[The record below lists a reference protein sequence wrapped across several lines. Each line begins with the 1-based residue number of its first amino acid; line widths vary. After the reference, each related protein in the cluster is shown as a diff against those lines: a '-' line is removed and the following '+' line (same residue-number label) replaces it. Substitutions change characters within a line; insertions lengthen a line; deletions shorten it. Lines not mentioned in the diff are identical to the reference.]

1 MSWRGD
7 RTSAI
12 DLFPQPGEHAKV
24 DPTMSKL
31 TQYAPRDAREPQGFI
46 RGITSLADNQLHAL
60 QNPFALD
67 GRVSCYPASARGF
80 SVANC
85 YLLTQPDAA
94 MLIDT
99 GFGKDELAIQTQIE
113 SLIAPAKPLSMF
125 PLRLN
130 EFMSINN
137 VESFA
142 AHFNVET
149 CYTSNVDAALW
160 FDFGAKVEG
169 RDILKSMKV
178 TAVTRVDTIQLGKGG
193 RAIDVMQAP
202 IRLIATRWLYDRA
215 TRTLFSS
222 DMFTHVWRDTS
233 TEAWIVTE
241 TDNDS
246 TSMCDIRSFMLNT
259 RYWWLEGA
267 PTDSIRR
274 GMGNV
279 FDKYDIE
286 TIAPGYGC
294 ILRGRNVVSRHYA
307 MLDEFLKTC
316 DKSVAVSRYINRDEE
331 R

>member
-1 MSWRGD
+1 MSI
-7 RTSAI
+7 S
-12 DLFPQPGEHAKV
+12 
-24 DPTMSKL
+24 
-31 TQYAPRDAREPQGFI
+31 TQYVPRQTRESKAFTG
-46 RGITSLADNQLHAL
+46 GIASVADDQLYAL

-67 GRVSCYPASARGF
+67 GRVSSYPASARGF
-80 SVANC
+80 SVANS

-99 GFGKDELAIQTQIE
+99 GFGKDEPVIRAQIE
-113 SLIAPAKPLSMF
+113 SLIAPRLPLSMF

-142 AHFNVET
+142 GHFNVET
-149 CYTSNVDAALW
+149 CYTSNIDAALW
-160 FDFGAKVEG
+160 FDFGAKAEG

-178 TAVTRVDTIQLGKGG
+178 TAVTRADTIRLGKGE

-215 TRTLFSS
+215 TKTLFSS
-222 DMFTHVWRDTS
+222 DMFTHVWRD
-233 TEAWIVTE
+233 AAAGPWIVTE
-241 TDNDS
+241 ADNDS
-246 TSMCDIRSFMLNT
+246 TSLTDVRSFMLNT

-274 GMGNV
+274 GIGNV
-279 FDKYDIE
+279 FDTYDIE

-294 ILRGRNVVSRHYA
+294 ILRGRSLVERHYQ
-307 MLDEFLKTC
+307 MLDEFLKDC
-316 DKSVAVSRYINRDEE
+316 DKSRMVSRYVTRDEE

>member
-1 MSWRGD
+1 MSI
-7 RTSAI
+7 S
-12 DLFPQPGEHAKV
+12 
-24 DPTMSKL
+24 
-31 TQYAPRDAREPQGFI
+31 TQYAPEQTRKSKAFSG
-46 RGITSLADNQLHAL
+46 GIASVADDRLYAL

-67 GRVSCYPASARGF
+67 GRVSSYPGSARGF
-80 SVANC
+80 SVANS

-99 GFGKDELAIQTQIE
+99 GFGKDEPTIRTQIE
-113 SLIAPAKPLSMF
+113 SLIAPGLPLSMF

-142 AHFNVET
+142 GHFNVET
-149 CYTSNVDAALW
+149 CYTSNIDAALW
-160 FDFGAKVEG
+160 FDFGAKAEG

-178 TAVTRVDTIQLGKGG
+178 TAVTRADTIRLGKGE

-215 TRTLFSS
+215 TKTLFSS
-222 DMFTHVWRDTS
+222 DMFTHVSRDAATGP
-233 TEAWIVTE
+233 WIVTE

-246 TSMCDIRSFMLNT
+246 TSLAHVRSFMLNT

-274 GMGNV
+274 GIGNV
-279 FDKYDIE
+279 FDTYDIE
-286 TIAPGYGC
+286 TVAPGYGC
-294 ILRGRNVVSRHYA
+294 ILRGPSVVERHYR
-307 MLDEFLKTC
+307 MLDEFLKAC
-316 DKSVAVSRYINRDEE
+316 DKSRMVSRYVTRDEE

>member
-1 MSWRGD
+1 MSIV
-7 RTSAI
+7 T
-12 DLFPQPGEHAKV
+12 P
-24 DPTMSKL
+24 
-31 TQYAPRDAREPQGFI
+31 YAPQVASRQTSEPRSFSG
-46 RGITSLADNQLHAL
+46 GIAALADGRLYAL

-67 GRVSCYPASARGF
+67 GRVSSYPASARGF
-80 SVANC
+80 SVVNS

-99 GFGKDELAIQTQIE
+99 GFGKDEPVIRTQIE
-113 SLIAPAKPLSMF
+113 SLIAPGLPLSMF

-137 VESFA
+137 VETFA
-142 AHFNVET
+142 GHFNVET
-149 CYTSNVDAALW
+149 CYTSNTDAALW
-160 FDFGAKVEG
+160 FDFGAKADG

-178 TAVTRVDTIQLGKGG
+178 TAVTRADTIELGKGG

-215 TRTLFSS
+215 TRTLFAS
-222 DMFTHVWRDTS
+222 DMFTHVWRDAETGP
-233 TEAWIVTE
+233 WIVRD

-246 TSMCDIRSFMLNT
+246 TSPRDVRSFMLNT

-274 GMGNV
+274 GIGDI

-294 ILRGRNVVSRHYA
+294 ILSGRAVVARHYR
-307 MLDEFLKTC
+307 MLDDFLKAC
-316 DKSVAVSRYINRDEE
+316 DKSVAVSRYVTRDEE

>member
-1 MSWRGD
+1 MSVLAPD
-7 RTSAI
+7 TP
-12 DLFPQPGEHAKV
+12 PQSRQPH
-24 DPTMSKL
+24 
-31 TQYAPRDAREPQGFI
+31 GFAG
-46 RGITSLADNQLHAL
+46 GIASLADGRLYAL

-67 GRVSCYPASARGF
+67 GRVSAYPASARGF
-80 SVANC
+80 SVANS

-99 GFGKDELAIQTQIE
+99 GFGKDEPAIRAQIE
-113 SLIAPAKPLSMF
+113 SLIAPGLPFSMF

-142 AHFNVET
+142 AHFNIET

-160 FDFGAKVEG
+160 FDFGAKADG
-169 RDILKSMKV
+169 RDILASMKV
-178 TAVTRVDTIQLGKGG
+178 TAVTRADTIRLGKLG
-193 RAIDVMQAP
+193 REVDVMQAP

-222 DMFTHVWRDTS
+222 DLFTHLWREGATGP
-233 TEAWIVTE
+233 WVVTDA
-241 TDNDS
+241 DNDS
-246 TSMCDIRSFMLNT
+246 TTTGDIRSFMLNT

-274 GMGNV
+274 GIAEV

-294 ILRGRNVVSRHYA
+294 ILRGRNVVARHYA
-307 MLDEFLKTC
+307 MLDEFLKSC
-316 DKSVAVSRYINRDEE
+316 DKSRMVSRYVSRDEE

>member
-1 MSWRGD
+1 
-7 RTSAI
+7 
-12 DLFPQPGEHAKV
+12 V
-24 DPTMSKL
+24 
-31 TQYAPRDAREPQGFI
+31 TQYTSGETSEPARKAQAFTG
-46 RGITSLADNQLHAL
+46 GISSLADDELYAL

-67 GRVSCYPASARGF
+67 GRVSSYPASARGF
-80 SVANC
+80 AVANS
-85 YLLTQPDAA
+85 YLLTQPDSA

-99 GFGKDELAIQTQIE
+99 GFGKDEPVIRAQIE
-113 SLIAPAKPLSMF
+113 SLIAPRLPLSMF

-142 AHFNVET
+142 AHFNVDT
-149 CYTSNVDAALW
+149 CYTSNIDAALW
-160 FDFGAKVEG
+160 FDFGARDEG

-178 TAVTRVDTIQLGKGG
+178 TAVTRADTIELGKGG

-222 DMFTHVWRDTS
+222 DMFTHVWRERATGP
-233 TEAWIVTE
+233 WIVTE
-241 TDNDS
+241 ADNDP
-246 TSMCDIRSFMLNT
+246 TSQRDVRSFMLNT

-274 GMGNV
+274 GIGTI

-294 ILRGRNVVSRHYA
+294 ILSGRNVVERHYR
-307 MLDEFLKTC
+307 MLDEFLKAC
-316 DKSVAVSRYINRDEE
+316 DKSVAVSRYVTRDEE

>member
-1 MSWRGD
+1 MSISTQD
-7 RTSAI
+7 A
-12 DLFPQPGEHAKV
+12 PQQRRKPKAFTG
-24 DPTMSKL
+24 
-31 TQYAPRDAREPQGFI
+31 
-46 RGITSLADNQLHAL
+46 GIASLADDQLYAL

-67 GRVSCYPASARGF
+67 GRVSSYPASARGF
-80 SVANC
+80 SVANS

-99 GFGKDELAIQTQIE
+99 GFGKDEPVIRTQIE
-113 SLIAPAKPLSMF
+113 SLIAPGLPLSMF

-142 AHFNVET
+142 GHFNVET
-149 CYTSNVDAALW
+149 CYTSNIDAALW
-160 FDFGAKVEG
+160 FDFGAKADG

-178 TAVTRVDTIQLGKGG
+178 TAVTRSDTIQLGKGD

-222 DMFTHVWRDTS
+222 DMFTHVWRDAATGP
-233 TEAWIVTE
+233 WIVTE
-241 TDNDS
+241 YDNDS
-246 TSMCDIRSFMLNT
+246 TSLADVRSFMLNT

-274 GMGNV
+274 GIGNV
-279 FDKYDIE
+279 FDTYDIE

-294 ILRGRNVVSRHYA
+294 ILRGRSVVERHYR
-307 MLDEFLKTC
+307 MLDEFLKAS
-316 DKSVAVSRYINRDEE
+316 DKSRMVSRYVTRDEE

>member
-1 MSWRGD
+1 MS
-7 RTSAI
+7 
-12 DLFPQPGEHAKV
+12 LF
-24 DPTMSKL
+24 
-31 TQYAPRDAREPQGFI
+31 TQYAPERTHKPQAFAG
-46 RGITSLADNQLHAL
+46 GIASLAEDKLYAL

-67 GRVSCYPASARGF
+67 GRVSSYPASARGF
-80 SVANC
+80 AVANS

-99 GFGKDELAIQTQIE
+99 GFGKDEPVIRGQIE
-113 SLIAPAKPLSMF
+113 ALIAPRLPLSMF

-142 AHFNVET
+142 GHFNVET
-149 CYTSNVDAALW
+149 CYTSNIDAALW
-160 FDFGAKVEG
+160 FDFGAKAEG

-178 TAVTRVDTIQLGKGG
+178 TAVTRADTIALGKEG
-193 RAIDVMQAP
+193 RLIDVMQAP

-222 DMFTHVWRDTS
+222 DMFTHVWRDT
-233 TEAWIVTE
+233 AAGPWIVQE
-241 TDNDS
+241 SDNSSADNDP
-246 TSMCDIRSFMLNT
+246 TSLRDVRSFMLNT

-267 PTDSIRR
+267 PTDTIRR
-274 GMGNV
+274 GIGNV

-286 TIAPGYGC
+286 CIAPGYGC
-294 ILRGRNVVSRHYA
+294 ILRGRNVVERHYK
-307 MLDEFLKTC
+307 MLDEFLKAC
-316 DKSVAVSRYINRDEE
+316 DKSVAVSRYVTRDEE